1 MGELVQRIAQG
12 ENLHQDF
19 KFRIDDQQKIAR
31 TLAAFANTDSG
42 SILIGVKD
50 NGKIVGCN
58 PEEELYMIEGAA
70 SVFCQPAVEIRTR
83 LWQEDLKLVLEVMV
97 SKSEKP
103 IHKSR
108 DEQGK
113 WRYFT
118 RIGDQTVLVNKILE
132 GVWKEKKKVHAKPE
146 KWGTEESAI
155 LKIIGNE
162 QPVSLST
169 LYRKSGLSLKTVDR
183 LLILLICWDLVEFVL
198 EGIGICYRL
207 KP

>member
-1 MGELVQRIAQG
+1 MGELVQRILQG

-31 TLAAFANTDSG
+31 TLAAFANTDGG

-70 SVFCQPAVEIRTR
+70 SVFCQPALEFRTQ
-83 LWQEDLKLVLEVMV
+83 LWQEDLKLVLEIAV
-97 SKSEKP
+97 SKSENP
-103 IHKSR
+103 VYRSR

-118 RIGDQTVLVNKILE
+118 RIGDQTVQVNKILE
-132 GVWKEKKKVHAKPE
+132 GVWREKKKSHAKPE
-146 KWGTEESAI
+146 KWGIEESSL
-155 LKIIGNE
+155 LKIIAEE
-162 QPVSLST
+162 QPISLSK
-169 LYRKSGLSLKTVDR
+169 LYRKSAMSLKTVDR
-183 LLILLICWDLVEFVL
+183 LLILLICWDLVNYNWDHN
-198 EGIGICYRL
+198 GMTYIL

>member
-1 MGELVQRIAQG
+1 MGELVQRIMQG
-12 ENLHQDF
+12 ENRHQDF

-31 TLAAFANTDSG
+31 TLSAFANTEGG

-50 NGKIVGCN
+50 NGKIAGCN

-70 SVFCQPAVEIRTR
+70 SVFCQPALEFRTQ
-83 LWQEDLKLVLEVMV
+83 LWQEDFKLVLEIIV

-103 IHKSR
+103 IYKSR
-108 DEQGK
+108 DEHGK

-132 GVWKEKKKVHAKPE
+132 GVWREKKKWHAKPE
-146 KWGTEESAI
+146 KWGPEESS
-155 LKIIGNE
+155 LLRIIADE
-162 QPVSLST
+162 QPISLSK

-198 EGIGICYRL
+198 EGTGMCYQL
-207 KP
+207 KT